1 MKYIYSDNKNHQTLR
16 IKGLTRIIVTSYH
29 GYDIRFYY
37 GSDYYSWSFNGEE
50 EAIAMHKKIQKLL
63 PDSVNVDQ
71 QPVKL

>member
-1 MKYIYSDNKNHQTLR
+1 MKYFYSNNPKHQTLR
-16 IKGLTRIIVTSYH
+16 IKGLTRITVATYH

-37 GSDYYSWSFNGEE
+37 GPDWNSWSFKSEE
-50 EAIAMHKKIQKLL
+50 EAVAMHKKLQKLL